1 LILWD
6 TGALL
11 AAINDRDPLYPACV
25 ALLRNTRPPLLVP
38 APVIVE
44 IGYFL
49 QERVGP
55 HAEAAFLRS
64 ITAGHIQLLH
74 PEHADLERAADL
86 VERYADFPLGT
97 VDACVMAIAER
108 LNITKI
114 ATVDRRHF
122 HAVKLR
128 HCDGLEL
135 LPT

>member
-1 LILWD
+1 MIPS
-6 TGALL
+6 TPHASRCC
-11 AAINDRDPLYPACV
+11 A
-25 ALLRNTRPPLLVP
+25 PPGLP
-38 APVIVE
+38 CWCPPPSSSRSATS
-44 IGYFL
+44 

-55 HAEAAFLRS
+55 RAEAAFLRS
-64 ITAGHIQLLH
+64 ITAGRIQLIH
-74 PEHADLERAADL
+74 PEHSDIERAADL

-114 ATVDRRHF
+114 ATVDHRHF

-135 LPT
+135 LPA